1 MADRAPAVDPELTLE
16 QLLAFIT
23 LRKAQAAKIAEELT
37 ECLDRLTALVDE
49 AELDQS
55 FTFKGWAFSCS
66 SRTSYDYP
74 TEVKEI
80 EGILKAAKKTAEGNG
95 SATPKVG
102 VPIWTIRAPK
112 P

>member
-1 MADRAPAVDPELTLE
+1 MADRAPAVDPELSLE

-37 ECLDRLTALVDE
+37 ECLDRLTALVDQC
-49 AELDQS
+49 ELDQS
-55 FTFKGWAFSCS
+55 FSFEDWSFSCS

-74 TEVKEI
+74 AEVKEI
-80 EGILKAAKKTAEGNG
+80 EGKLKAAKKTAEGNG

-102 VPIWTIRAPK
+102 APFWTIRSPK